1 MPKITK
7 TFNDKEITFD
17 SELEVSYFEFLS
29 SNKEVVRFYY
39 HLPVSIEITKKN
51 KYTPDFVV
59 EYQDRIEV
67 IETKGY
73 NQFSFK
79 SDNLTHSLM
88 QQKSENELKTWLE
101 LNLKEDSKIILDLNK
116 NVLYKKI
123 KHLNGFGFV
132 EFSFKNPNTIA
143 NKRKNKIKELE
154 QEIKDLKSQLK
165 DYKKYVQLLS
175 KGKLTKTQAIWFN
188 SFKESVL
195 NDTTDSK

>member
-1 MPKITK
+1 MRIAK
-7 TFNDKEITFD
+7 TFNNEEIMFD

-29 SNKEVVRFYY
+29 SNEEVVRFYY

-59 EYQDRIEV
+59 EYQDRIEI

-88 QQKSENELKTWLE
+88 QQKSENDLKVWLVA
-101 LNLKEDSKIILDLNK
+101 NLKEDSKIILDLNK

-132 EFSFKNPNTIA
+132 DFDFKNPNTIA

-154 QEIKDLKSQLK
+154 QEIKDLKAQLK
-165 DYKKYVQLLS
+165 DYQKYVRLLS
-175 KGKLTKTQAIWFN
+175 KGKLTKAQAEWFN
-188 SFKESVL
+188 NFKKKVL
-195 NDTTDSK
+195 NDTTNN